1 MGAGSVMSATPP
13 EPAEA
18 PAVTE
23 APRPPQASSG
33 ARQRWRSWRWLGL
46 ALAAFAVV
54 GAISAYLTAP
64 RPGLRMDPQSTSPD
78 GAHALATLLG
88 DYGVEVVVANTI
100 ADVEHAARPDTLIM
114 VAQSQYLTDVTVLDR
129 LAAAAGDLL
138 LVEPTSRTREA
149 LAPDLRLGPAS
160 NFDSNP
166 NCTLREAL
174 RAGSVRFGDANT
186 YRTKNGRVVT
196 SCYDGALV
204 RYRDKGRTIT
214 VVGSTDFMTNERLLQ
229 AGNAAL
235 AMNLAGD
242 RPRLIWYAPHQ
253 IEGEKS
259 SPVSVFDLIPDNVN
273 WIVWQLWIVVLLV
286 ALWKGRRIGPL
297 VAEELPVVVRASETV
312 EGRGRLYRSRR
323 ARDRAASALRI
334 ATLQRLLPRLGLGA
348 GAPEPAVVTAVAQ
361 RSGADANF
369 VAHHLFGPPP
379 ATDTDLLHLARAL
392 DEIERQVTHS

>member
-1 MGAGSVMSATPP
+1 MSVAPP
-13 EPAEA
+13 EATKP
-18 PAVTE
+18 TE
-23 APRPPQASSG
+23 ATQTHETPG
-33 ARQRWRSWRWLGL
+33 VRQRWRAWRWMVL
-46 ALAAFAVV
+46 ALVAFAVV

-64 RPGLRMDPQSTSPD
+64 RPGLRMDPVSTSPD
-78 GAHALATLLG
+78 GAHALDALLG
-88 DYGVEVVVANTI
+88 DFGVEVVVANNI

-114 VAQSQYLTDVTVLDR
+114 VAQSQYLTDETVLDR
-129 LAAAAGDLL
+129 LAAVPGDLL
-138 LVEPTSRTREA
+138 LVDPTSRTREA
-149 LAPDLRLGPAS
+149 LVPDLKLGPA
-160 NFDSNP
+160 NKFDSEP
-166 NCTLREAL
+166 NCSLREAV
-174 RAGSVRFGDANT
+174 RAGSVRFGAADT
-186 YRTKNGRVVT
+186 YQTKNSLVVT
-196 SCYDGALV
+196 SCYDGALI

-214 VVGSTDFMTNERLLQ
+214 VVGSSDFMTNERLLQ

-235 AMNLAGD
+235 AMNLAGT

-253 IEGEKS
+253 AEGENS
-259 SPVSVFDLIPDNVN
+259 SPVSVFDLIPDNVT

-323 ARDRAASALRI
+323 ARDRAASALRT

-348 GAPEPAVVTAVAQ
+348 GAAEPAVVTAVAR
-361 RSGADANF
+361 RSGADPNY

-379 ATDTDLLHLARAL
+379 ASDTDLLHLARAL